1 MKIGEKI
8 RALRDLKNLSQAN
21 MASMLGLSEL
31 AYGKIERDHTD
42 IKLSRLEQIAKV
54 LSITVPK
61 LLGFDDAVANFF
73 ENCNQA
79 NVFTGQNGNQS
90 NYNDT
95 KELAHE
101 IEKLRLEVKNRD
113 LVIENLSLKLE
124 KTQKFQ

>member
-31 AYGKIERDHTD
+31 AYGEIERDHTD

-54 LSITVPK
+54 LGITVQK

-73 ENCNQA
+73 ENCSQA

-95 KELAHE
+95 KEFAHE

-113 LVIENLSLKLE
+113 LVIENLRLKLE
-124 KTQKFQ
+124 KVEK